1 MAITICTIIY
11 VATMVAALTA
21 IYRYERQCSTSAH
34 TPLSKKWAMLAWHL
48 ALSSAS
54 AGVAIAVILHIE
66 NKKFGVFVLFVI
78 LLLTMAGQ
86 FVAMI
91 LGRGAAQRRS

>member
-1 MAITICTIIY
+1 MAITICAVIY
-11 VATMVAALTA
+11 VVTMIATLTA
-21 IYRYERQCSTSAH
+21 IYRYERQYSTGTH

-48 ALSSAS
+48 ALSLAG

-66 NKKFGVFVLFVI
+66 NKRSGVFVLLGI
-78 LLLTMAGQ
+78 LLLTMIGQ